1 MADEFILGAHAEAER
16 FALSQGWSG
25 VGRAS
30 WLKPDGTCVH
40 FIQFTDQLTGV
51 KQGERVYVIG
61 EPDAATRL
69 ALKEAK
75 ALVAT
80 IDPGETISPNRLAAR
95 NFLAPWEVERIP
107 GGFVVKDANGQSLAH
122 VYADSQQIVNTL
134 TEDEAR
140 RIARNIAKL
149 PELLK
154 QGAARGGDG
163 G

>member
-1 MADEFILGAHAEAER
+1 M
-16 FALSQGWSG
+16 
-25 VGRAS
+25 
-30 WLKPDGTCVH
+30 
-40 FIQFTDQLTGV
+40 
-51 KQGERVYVIG
+51 
-61 EPDAATRL
+61 ATRL

-80 IDPGETISPNRLAAR
+80 IDPGETSSPNRLAAR
-95 NFLAPWEVERIP
+95 NFPPPWEVERVP

-122 VYADSQQIVNTL
+122 VYADSQQVVNTL

-154 QGAARGGDG
+154 QGAARRGDG
-163 G
+163 A